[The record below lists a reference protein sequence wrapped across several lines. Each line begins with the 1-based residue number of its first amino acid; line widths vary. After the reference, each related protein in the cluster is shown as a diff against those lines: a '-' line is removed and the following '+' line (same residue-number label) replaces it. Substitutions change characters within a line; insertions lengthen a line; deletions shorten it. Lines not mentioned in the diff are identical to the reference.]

1 MIRHLFSSL
10 THRFAWRIPIFVYGA
25 TWTLFLTM
33 TVAII
38 SLAPEFAFVSAIFP
52 SSSSS
57 SSVEFSRRCGSY
69 AAVLVPLDLP
79 TEVLCLP
86 ANLFR
91 RSKMDLVVPPVFAA
105 IVVALSAVV
114 VRTMGLWE
122 AEEAH

>member
-1 MIRHLFSSL
+1 MIRHMFSSL
-10 THRFAWRIPIFVYGA
+10 THRFAWRIPHFVYGA
-25 TWTLFLTM
+25 TWTLFLTL

-52 SSSSS
+52 SSSE
-57 SSVEFSRRCGSY
+57 VFSRRCGSY
-69 AAVLVPLDLP
+69 AAILVPLDLP
-79 TEVLCLP
+79 SEVLCLP

-122 AEEAH
+122 ADEAH

>member
-1 MIRHLFSSL
+1 MIRNLFSSL
-10 THRFAWRIPIFVYGA
+10 THRFAWGVPLFVYGV
-25 TWTLFLTM
+25 TWTLFLTI

-38 SLAPEFAFVSAIFP
+38 SLAPEFAFVSAIYL
-52 SSSSS
+52 SSSSMG
-57 SSVEFSRRCGSY
+57 FSLRCGSD

-79 TEVLCLP
+79 TEMFCLP

-122 AEEAH
+122 AEEETH

>member
-1 MIRHLFSSL
+1 MIRNLFSSL
-10 THRFAWRIPIFVYGA
+10 THRFAWRVPLFVYGV
-25 TWTLFLTM
+25 TWTLFLTI

-38 SLAPEFAFVSAIFP
+38 SLAPEFAFVSAIYP

-57 SSVEFSRRCGSY
+57 SAGFSRRCGSD

-79 TEVLCLP
+79 TEMFCLP

-122 AEEAH
+122 AEEETH

>member
-1 MIRHLFSSL
+1 MIRHLVSSL

-57 SSVEFSRRCGSY
+57 VEFSRRCGSY

-79 TEVLCLP
+79 SEVLCLP